1 MFCLSFTV
9 HSENSNHKC
18 ARAVGIIG
26 FRQNFR
32 TSEKCIPKL
41 CVCFLQFPLFFNDIA
56 LRDDIASLVQFL
68 DCNSTNRRIETVENV
83 QILLLECLTD
93 KSPAAKTQSKLLS
106 WLIWLYQGKTQFTCP
121 DRLIKTIV
129 LYRCIAHPFSLTC
142 SLSQNATWFG
152 TCEVRIE
159 VCGMV
164 SHDYVEE
171 HQRRRVLYSIPLQ
184 VLH

>member
-1 MFCLSFTV
+1 MRMFSAFPC
-9 HSENSNHKC
+9 
-18 ARAVGIIG
+18 II
-26 FRQNFR
+26 FH
-32 TSEKCIPKL
+32 I
-41 CVCFLQFPLFFNDIA
+41 FNDID

-68 DCNSTNRRIETVENV
+68 DCNSTTRRIETVEIV

-121 DRLIKTIV
+121 DRFIKSIV
-129 LYRCIAHPFSLTC
+129 LYRFIAHIFSLIF
-142 SLSQNATWFG
+142 LRSQNATWFG
-152 TCEVRIE
+152 ACEVRIE

-164 SHDYVEE
+164 SHEFVEE